1 MFYRSLLLPDLRES
15 LAENDV
21 PAMAEF
27 CNALYPA
34 VLAEVATSAPT
45 PLLVSQPKVV
55 AMVAMELAGVMAE

>member
-1 MFYRSLLLPDLRES
+1 
-15 LAENDV
+15 
-21 PAMAEF
+21 MAVTVV
-27 CNALYPA
+27 PA